1 MSRRTLLAVG
11 LGLVIGQAVLALGYL
26 IVESVRDTAAP
37 FAWEPLDE
45 AAPAMLVE
53 HAGRPVLPPEGAH
66 LVHFWATWCAPC
78 VAELPSLLAAA
89 EAEGVPLLAVTD
101 EPWPTVQAWF
111 DGQVPS
117 AVVRDPAGDA
127 TKTWRVSVLP
137 DSFVV
142 VEGRIT
148 ARTGGARDWSS
159 RDARRFL
166 REVER

>member
-1 MSRRTLLAVG
+1 MNRRTLLMVG

-26 IVESVRDTAAP
+26 TIESRRDAGSG

-45 AAPAMLVE
+45 VAPALAVE
-53 HAGRPVLPPEGAH
+53 HAGRPVLLPEGPH

-101 EPWPTVQAWF
+101 EPWPTVQSWF
-111 DGQVPS
+111 GGTVPS
-117 AVVRDPAGDA
+117 AVVRDPSGEA
-127 TKTWRVSVLP
+127 TTAWGVKVLP
-137 DSFVV
+137 DTFAVDG
-142 VEGRIT
+142 GRIT
-148 ARTGGARDWSS
+148 ARMGGTRAWAS

-166 REVER
+166 QEVE